1 VGRVSAKPDYVTVA
15 MELSNTERDY
25 EDAMNSAAFALQ
37 QITDCLKKV
46 GFDKE
51 DIKTTNFDIRTSYRS
66 EKDKNGNYKSV
77 FEGFEYTH
85 SLKLEFDFD
94 NKLLSKTMVALA
106 GCPSNP
112 EFRIKFTVKD
122 PTAVSDELLREAT
135 VNARKKAEILCDATN
150 TKLGQL
156 VTINYNWGE
165 INLISDTDYNMSDD
179 CMMAENSCLPAMD
192 FTPDDINVSDTVT
205 FVWEIV

>member
-1 VGRVSAKPDYVTVA
+1 MQRTITVKGVGRVSAKPDYVTVA

-25 EDAMNSAAFALQ
+25 DDAMKSAAFALQ

-94 NKLLSKTMVALA
+94 NNLLSKTMVALA

-135 VNARKKAEILCDATN
+135 INARKRLKYCVMPLIQSLDSLLLSIITGEKLILFP
-150 TKLGQL
+150 
-156 VTINYNWGE
+156 I
-165 INLISDTDYNMSDD
+165 LIIICQMI
-179 CMMAENSCLPAMD
+179 A
-192 FTPDDINVSDTVT
+192 
-205 FVWEIV
+205 